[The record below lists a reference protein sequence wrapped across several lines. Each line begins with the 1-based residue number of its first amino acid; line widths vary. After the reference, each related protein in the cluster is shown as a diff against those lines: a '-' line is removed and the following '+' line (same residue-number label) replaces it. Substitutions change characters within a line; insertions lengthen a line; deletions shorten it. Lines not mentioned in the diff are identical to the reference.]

1 MTAIDLIWIILLFF
15 IQPLFLA
22 GLLYSFWNRRKRL
35 TYVRETYRMNFNR
48 SSFEVSDYFFK
59 AIIMG
64 LVLSLFSIGL
74 GVPLTIEWYLV
85 YQLLSLILLLFTGSR
100 FIHPLFTFSLTSIIL
115 FLVDKF
121 GQTIPLGWL
130 EDLTSQDSFIIDF
143 KLDDLS
149 RLTINS
155 LFFITIILFFTTFLM
170 KNKDNNKLYPVLRAS
185 KRGKTVAKYQ
195 NKFLW
200 LLPLAVLVPG
210 HLIEPIAS
218 WWPLL
223 TIGGKKFGVIL
234 LPIIIGMQFTVSTQ
248 LIGDAIKYM
257 KQDLQRLAGLASVLF
272 LLSYF
277 YREFTIWSLVIVLIS
292 GLFILY
298 RHRQRENLWSFKYG
312 PADEGLRVIAVR
324 PDSPAE
330 RMDVSIGT
338 IITHIND
345 EEMNSKEDFYDV
357 ITYNRSYI
365 KMRLKRSDG
374 EIIMTE
380 TPLYDDDVNNLGLLI
395 L

>member
-59 AIIMG
+59 AIIIG
-64 LVLSLFSIGL
+64 LVLSVFSIGL
-74 GVPLTIEWYLV
+74 GVPLTIEWYLL

-121 GQTIPLGWL
+121 GHAIPLRWL
-130 EDLTSQDSFIIDF
+130 ENLTSQDSFIIDF

-149 RLTINS
+149 SLTINS
-155 LFFITIILFFTTFLM
+155 LFFIAVILLFTTFLM
-170 KNKDNNKLYPVLRAS
+170 KDKDYNKLYPVLRAS

-223 TIGGKKFGVIL
+223 NIGGKKFGVLL
-234 LPIIIGMQFTVSTQ
+234 LPIIIGLQFTVSTQ

-257 KQDLQRLAGLASVLF
+257 KQDLQRLAGLASILF

-277 YREFTIWSLVIVLIS
+277 YRQLTIWSLVIVLLG
-292 GLFILY
+292 GLLILY
-298 RHRQRENLWSFKYG
+298 RHRQRENFWSFKYG

-324 PDSPAE
+324 PGSPAE
-330 RMDVSIGT
+330 RMDLSIGT

-357 ITYNRSYI
+357 LTYNRSYI